1 MSEAATSA
9 IVTWAN
15 PADAN
20 DVATHIATAIEDNG
34 ARLLAVPGGTTPVA
48 IFDRLSTMD
57 LPWNKLS
64 LMLTDDRIVAK
75 DHEAS
80 NFGKLTKAFENSD
93 AQLIELTDGMIP
105 PRADLVWIGMG
116 VDGHIASL
124 FPTMKGPARG
134 DEKDPMVVR
143 TVPEP
148 LPSEAPFER
157 LSLNMAA
164 LINTNE
170 LIIVVRGADKK
181 TILEKA
187 IRKEHDLPIARLIK
201 DHPAGEEIVIVDIGG
216 GTSDYTAFEQGA
228 DGAARVLASHGLRLG
243 GTDFDR
249 RLSIDHVMP
258 LLGRGSQIRN
268 SFGPG
273 TLPAPNRIFNDLA
286 TWQMIPF
293 LYAPDSRR
301 NAKDLARQAAE
312 PEKLNRLVTVL
323 EDELGHDL
331 AFAVERGKILANQP
345 DHPEPK
351 IDLRILERGLSV
363 PLTPADLQSSLNAET
378 TEILTHA
385 SETLALADLSPERVD
400 RIILVGGSSLL
411 NDISDGLQVL
421 CPNAQIEADNAM
433 TAIADGLALAAETAF
448 A

>member
-1 MSEAATSA
+1 MRTPNTLGIDFGTSNSAAGIA
-9 IVTWAN
+9 
-15 PADAN
+15 
-20 DVATHIATAIEDNG
+20 VAG
-34 ARLLAVPGGTTPVA
+34 R
-48 IFDRLSTMD
+48 
-57 LPWNKLS
+57 PW
-64 LMLTDDRIVAK
+64 
-75 DHEAS
+75 
-80 NFGKLTKAFENSD
+80 
-93 AQLIELTDGMIP
+93 LIELEAGENTLPTAVFFDHGSRNM
-105 PRADLVWIGMG
+105 RIGRKATQALI
-116 VDGHIASL
+116 D
-124 FPTMKGPARG
+124 G
-134 DEKDPMVVR
+134 DEGRFMRALKSLLGTPLLREKRRIYKEEMDFIDIIARFLKVVKTRAEDATHMEFTHALSGRPVRFHSKDADRNAQAEIDLRECYLRAGFADVQFMFE
-143 TVPEP
+143 PE
-148 LPSEAPFER
+148 
-157 LSLNMAA
+157 AA
-164 LINTNE
+164 L
-170 LIIVVRGADKK
+170 RAAK
-181 TILEKA
+181 
-187 IRKEHDLPIARLIK
+187 P
-201 DHPAGEEIVIVDIGG
+201 HPGLGMVVDIGG

-268 SFGPG
+268 SFGSG

-301 NAKDLARQAAE
+301 TAKDLARQAAE
-312 PEKLNRLVTVL
+312 PEKLNRLVSVL

-331 AFAVERGKILANQP
+331 AFAVERGKILANQH

-363 PLTPADLQSSLNAET
+363 PLRPADLQTSLCAET
-378 TEILTHA
+378 AEILTHA
-385 SETLALADLSPERVD
+385 RETLVLADLSPERID

-411 NDISDGLQVL
+411 NDISSGLQAL
-421 CPNAQIEADNAM
+421 CPNAQIEAENAM